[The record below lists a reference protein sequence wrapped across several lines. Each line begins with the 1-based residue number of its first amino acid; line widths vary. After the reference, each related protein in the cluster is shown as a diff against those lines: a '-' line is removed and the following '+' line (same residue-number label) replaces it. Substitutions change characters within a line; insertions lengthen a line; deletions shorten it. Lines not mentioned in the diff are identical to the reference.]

1 MRSCL
6 MAHLHRLEELHF
18 DNTYAHLPEA
28 FYARV
33 EPTPLPNPVLVSFN
47 PDAATLLDL
56 NPDEAKRPEF
66 AGVFGGQFLIPG
78 SEPVA
83 MLYSGHQFGIYAGQ
97 LGDGRAI
104 LLGEVRN
111 GRGEKWD
118 LHLKGAGQTP
128 FSRDGDGRAVLR
140 STIREYLCG
149 EAMHGLGIP
158 TTRSLCIV
166 AGDEPVLR
174 ERPEVGAML
183 LRMAPTHV
191 RFGSFQAF
199 FARRQPEYV
208 KQLADHVIA
217 RFYPHLAGAADTY
230 PRFFDAVSVRTA
242 QLIAK
247 WQAVGWAHGVMNSD
261 NMSIIGL
268 TLDYGPFGFLDAY
281 DPAFICNHS
290 DHHGRYSFRNQPDI
304 GYFNLRCL
312 GQALS
317 SLVAPQQEQEA
328 LAAYEAAHTAHYLE
342 LMRAKLGLQDAK
354 PEDAALVSS
363 LLELMAAGR
372 VDYTIFFR
380 ALGGFKS
387 GEAETNDSLRDFFTD
402 RDGFD
407 RWAIRYADRLR
418 AETGHDDDRRARMN
432 QVNPKYILRNYLAQ
446 TAIERAQQ
454 KDYSEIDRLRQ
465 LLKDPFAE
473 QPDMDAYAAPPPDWG
488 RQILVSCSS

>member
-1 MRSCL
+1 
-6 MAHLHRLEELHF
+6 MASLRKLEELQF
-18 DNTYAHLPEA
+18 ENTYARLPES

-33 EPTPLPNPVLVSFN
+33 EPTPLPNPHLVSFN
-47 PDAATLLDL
+47 PDASALLDL
-56 NPDEAKRPEF
+56 DPDEAKRPEF
-66 AGVFGGQFLIPG
+66 AGVFGGQLLVPG
-78 SEPVA
+78 MEPVA

-111 GRGEKWD
+111 DRGEKWD
-118 LHLKGAGQTP
+118 LQLKGAGQTP

-166 AGDEPVLR
+166 AGDEAVLR
-174 ERPEVGAML
+174 ERPEVAAML

-199 FARRQPEYV
+199 FARRQPEHV
-208 KQLADHVIA
+208 QRLADYVIGQ
-217 RFYPHLAGAADTY
+217 FYPHLAGAPDKY
-230 PRFFDAVSVRTA
+230 PRFFHEVAARTGR
-242 QLIAK
+242 LIAK

-261 NMSIIGL
+261 NMSIVGL
-268 TLDYGPFGFLDAY
+268 TLDYGPYGFLDAY
-281 DPAFICNHS
+281 DPGFICNHS

-317 SLVAPQQEQEA
+317 SLVTPEQEQEA
-328 LAAYEAAHTAHYLE
+328 LVAYEAACNAHYME
-342 LMRAKLGLQDAK
+342 LMREKLGLQETHDGDASLA
-354 PEDAALVSS
+354 ED
-363 LLELMAAGR
+363 LLGLMAAGR

-380 ALGGFKS
+380 ALGGFRS
-387 GEAETNDSLRDFFTD
+387 GESEKNEALRDFFVN

-407 RWAIRYADRLR
+407 RWAARYTERLR
-418 AETGHDDDRRARMN
+418 AEGSRDEDRRPRMHR
-432 QVNPKYILRNYLAQ
+432 VNPKYVLRNHLAQ
-446 TAIERAQQ
+446 VAIERARQ
-454 KDYSEIDRLRQ
+454 KDYTEIDRLRL

-473 QPDMDAYAAPPPDWG
+473 QPDMEAYAALPPDWAKE
-488 RQILVSCSS
+488 IIVSCSS

>member
-1 MRSCL
+1 
-6 MAHLHRLEELHF
+6 MASLRKLEELQF
-18 DNTYAHLPEA
+18 ENTYARLPES

-33 EPTPLPNPVLVSFN
+33 EPTPLPNPHLVSFN
-47 PDAATLLDL
+47 PDASALLDL
-56 NPDEAKRPEF
+56 DPDEAKRPEF
-66 AGVFGGQFLIPG
+66 AGVFGGQLLVPG
-78 SEPVA
+78 MEPVA

-111 GRGEKWD
+111 DRGEKWD
-118 LHLKGAGQTP
+118 LQLKGAGQTP

-166 AGDEPVLR
+166 AGDEAVLR
-174 ERPEVGAML
+174 ERPEVAAML

-199 FARRQPEYV
+199 FARRQPEHV
-208 KQLADHVIA
+208 QRLADYVIGQ
-217 RFYPHLAGAADTY
+217 FYPHLAGAPDKY
-230 PRFFDAVSVRTA
+230 PRFFHEVAARTGR
-242 QLIAK
+242 LIAK

-261 NMSIIGL
+261 NMSIVGL
-268 TLDYGPFGFLDAY
+268 TLDYGPYGFLDAY
-281 DPAFICNHS
+281 DPGFICNHS

-317 SLVAPQQEQEA
+317 SLVTPEQEQEA
-328 LAAYEAAHTAHYLE
+328 LVAYEAACNAHYME
-342 LMRAKLGLQDAK
+342 LMREKLGLQETHDGDASLA
-354 PEDAALVSS
+354 ED
-363 LLELMAAGR
+363 LLGLMAAGR

-380 ALGGFKS
+380 ALGGFRS
-387 GEAETNDSLRDFFTD
+387 GESEKNEALRDFFVN

-407 RWAIRYADRLR
+407 RWAARYAERVR
-418 AETGHDDDRRARMN
+418 AEGSRDEDRRPRMHR
-432 QVNPKYILRNYLAQ
+432 VNPKYVLRNHLAQ
-446 TAIERAQQ
+446 VAIERARQ
-454 KDYSEIDRLRQ
+454 KDYTEIDRLRQ

-473 QPDMDAYAAPPPDWG
+473 QPDMEAYAALPPDWAKE
-488 RQILVSCSS
+488 IIVSCSS

>member
-1 MRSCL
+1 
-6 MAHLHRLEELHF
+6 MARLHRLEELQF
-18 DNTYAHLPEA
+18 ENTYARLPES

-33 EPTPLPNPVLVSFN
+33 EPTPLPNPHLVSFN
-47 PDAATLLDL
+47 PDAAALLDL
-56 NPDEAKRPEF
+56 DPDEAKRPEF
-66 AGVFGGQFLIPG
+66 AGVFGGQLLIPG

-166 AGDEPVLR
+166 AGDEAVLR
-174 ERPEVGAML
+174 ERPEAAAML
-183 LRMAPTHV
+183 LRMAPTHL

-199 FARRQPEYV
+199 FARRQPDHV
-208 KQLADHVIA
+208 RHLADYVIGQ
-217 RFYPHLAGAADTY
+217 FYPHLAAAPDGY
-230 PRFFDAVSVRTA
+230 PRFFHEVAVRTA
-242 QLIAK
+242 RVIAK

-261 NMSIIGL
+261 NMSIVGL
-268 TLDYGPFGFLDAY
+268 TLDYGPFGFLDRY
-281 DPAFICNHS
+281 DPSFICNHS

-317 SLVAPQQEQEA
+317 SLVTPQQEQDA
-328 LAAYEAAHTAHYLE
+328 LAAYEAEYAAHYAE
-342 LMRAKLGLQDAK
+342 LMRAKLGLQEVR
-354 PEDAALVSS
+354 PEDGALVDD
-363 LLELMAAGR
+363 LLALMAMSQA
-372 VDYTIFFR
+372 DYTIFFR
-380 ALGGFKS
+380 ALGGFRS
-387 GEAETNDSLRDFFTD
+387 AESESNEPLRDCFVN

-407 RWAIRYADRLR
+407 RWAARYRERLR
-418 AETGHDDDRRARMN
+418 AEGSRDEDRRPRMN
-432 QVNPKYILRNYLAQ
+432 RVNPKYVLRNYLAQ
-446 TAIERAQQ
+446 VAIERARQI
-454 KDYSEIDRLRQ
+454 DYTEIDRLRQ
-465 LLKDPFAE
+465 LLRDPFAE
-473 QPDMDAYAAPPPDWG
+473 QPEMESYAAPPPDWAK
-488 RQILVSCSS
+488 QITVSCSS

>member
-1 MRSCL
+1 MSRL
-6 MAHLHRLEELHF
+6 RTLEELTF
-18 DNTYAHLPEA
+18 DNSYARLSEP

-33 EPTPLPNPVLVSFN
+33 EPTPLPNPQLVSFN
-47 PDAATLLDL
+47 PDAAALLDL
-56 NPDEAKRPEF
+56 DPDQAKRPEF
-66 AGVFGGQFLIPG
+66 AGVFGGQLLVPG
-78 SEPVA
+78 SEPIA

-166 AGDEPVLR
+166 AGDEIVLR
-174 ERPEVGAML
+174 ESPEVGAML
-183 LRMAPTHV
+183 LRLAPTHV

-199 FARRQPEYV
+199 FARRQPEHV
-208 KQLADHVIA
+208 QRLADYVIA
-217 RFYPHLAGAADTY
+217 QGYPHLTGAPDAHS
-230 PRFFDAVSVRTA
+230 RFFHEVALRTA
-242 QLIAK
+242 QLIAQ

-261 NMSIIGL
+261 NMSIVGL
-268 TLDYGPFGFLDAY
+268 TLDYGPFGFLDGY
-281 DPAFICNHS
+281 DPSFICNHS

-317 SLVAPQQEQEA
+317 SLITPQQEQEA
-328 LAAYEAAHTAHYLE
+328 LAAYETAYAGRYLA
-342 LMRAKLGLQDAK
+342 LMRAKLGLQEARSD
-354 PEDAALVSS
+354 DAALVDG
-363 LLELMAAGR
+363 LLGLMAASR
-372 VDYTIFFR
+372 TDYTIFFR

-387 GEAETNDSLRDFFTD
+387 GEMEKNESLREFFLD

-407 RWAIRYADRLR
+407 RWAARYRERLR
-418 AETGHDDDRRARMN
+418 VEGSRDEDRRARMN
-432 QVNPKYILRNYLAQ
+432 RVNPKYVLRNYLAQ
-446 TAIERAQQ
+446 IAIERARQ

-465 LLKDPFAE
+465 LLRDPFAE
-473 QPDMDAYAAPPPDWG
+473 QPEMESCSAPPPDWG
-488 RQILVSCSS
+488 REIIVSCSS

>member
-1 MRSCL
+1 
-6 MAHLHRLEELHF
+6 MASLRKLEELQF
-18 DNTYAHLPEA
+18 ENTYARLPES

-33 EPTPLPNPVLVSFN
+33 EPTPLPNPHLVSFN
-47 PDAATLLDL
+47 PDASALLDL
-56 NPDEAKRPEF
+56 DPDEAKRPEF
-66 AGVFGGQFLIPG
+66 AGVFGGQLLVPG
-78 SEPVA
+78 MEPVA

-111 GRGEKWD
+111 DRGEKWD
-118 LHLKGAGQTP
+118 LQLKGAGQTP

-166 AGDEPVLR
+166 AGDEAVLR
-174 ERPEVGAML
+174 ERPEVAAML

-199 FARRQPEYV
+199 FARRQPEHV
-208 KQLADHVIA
+208 QRLADYVIGQ
-217 RFYPHLAGAADTY
+217 FYPHLAGAPDKY
-230 PRFFDAVSVRTA
+230 PRFFHEVAARTGR
-242 QLIAK
+242 LIAK

-261 NMSIIGL
+261 NMSIVGL
-268 TLDYGPFGFLDAY
+268 TLDYGPYGFLDAY
-281 DPAFICNHS
+281 DPGFICNHS

-317 SLVAPQQEQEA
+317 SLVTPEQEQEA
-328 LAAYEAAHTAHYLE
+328 LVAYEAACNAHYME
-342 LMRAKLGLQDAK
+342 LMREKLGLQETHDGDASLA
-354 PEDAALVSS
+354 ED
-363 LLELMAAGR
+363 LLGLMAAGR

-380 ALGGFKS
+380 ALGGFRS
-387 GEAETNDSLRDFFTD
+387 GESEKNEALRDFFVN

-407 RWAIRYADRLR
+407 RWAARYAERVR
-418 AETGHDDDRRARMN
+418 AEGSRDEDRRPRMHR
-432 QVNPKYILRNYLAQ
+432 VNPKYVLRNHLAQ
-446 TAIERAQQ
+446 VAIERARQ
-454 KDYSEIDRLRQ
+454 KDYTEIDRLRL

-473 QPDMDAYAAPPPDWG
+473 QPDLEAYAALPPDWAKE
-488 RQILVSCSS
+488 IIVSCSS

>member
-1 MRSCL
+1 
-6 MAHLHRLEELHF
+6 LHRLEELQF
-18 DNTYAHLPEA
+18 ENTYARLPES

-33 EPTPLPNPVLVSFN
+33 EPTPLPNPHLVSFN
-47 PDAATLLDL
+47 PDAAALLDL
-56 NPDEAKRPEF
+56 DPDEAKRPEF
-66 AGVFGGQFLIPG
+66 AGVFGGQLLIPG

-166 AGDEPVLR
+166 AGDEAVLR
-174 ERPEVGAML
+174 ERPEAAAML

-199 FARRQPEYV
+199 FARRQPDHV
-208 KQLADHVIA
+208 RQLADYVIGQ
-217 RFYPHLAGAADTY
+217 FYPHLAAAPDRY
-230 PRFFDAVSVRTA
+230 PRFFHEVAVRTA
-242 QLIAK
+242 RVVAK

-268 TLDYGPFGFLDAY
+268 TLDYGPFGFLDRY
-281 DPAFICNHS
+281 DPSFICNHS

-317 SLVAPQQEQEA
+317 SLVTPQQEQET
-328 LAAYEAAHTAHYLE
+328 LAAYEAEYAAHYAE
-342 LMRAKLGLQDAK
+342 LMRAKLGLQEVRS
-354 PEDAALVSS
+354 EDGVLVDD
-363 LLELMAAGR
+363 LLALMAMNQA
-372 VDYTIFFR
+372 DYTIFFR
-380 ALGGFKS
+380 ALGGLRS
-387 GEAETNDSLRDFFTD
+387 AESESSEPLRDFFVN

-407 RWAIRYADRLR
+407 RWAARYRERLR
-418 AETGHDDDRRARMN
+418 AEGSRDEDRRLRMN
-432 QVNPKYILRNYLAQ
+432 RVNPKYVLRNYLAQ
-446 TAIERAQQ
+446 VAIERARQ
-454 KDYSEIDRLRQ
+454 KDYTEIDRLRQ
-465 LLKDPFAE
+465 LLRDPFAE
-473 QPDMDAYAAPPPDWG
+473 QPELESYAAPPPDWG

>member
-1 MRSCL
+1 
-6 MAHLHRLEELHF
+6 MASLRKLEELQF
-18 DNTYAHLPEA
+18 ENTYARLPES

-33 EPTPLPNPVLVSFN
+33 EPTPLPNPHLVSFN
-47 PDAATLLDL
+47 PDAAALLDL
-56 NPDEAKRPEF
+56 DPDEAKRPEF
-66 AGVFGGQFLIPG
+66 AGVFGGQLLVPG
-78 SEPVA
+78 MEPVA

-111 GRGEKWD
+111 DRGEKWD
-118 LHLKGAGQTP
+118 LQLKGAGQTP

-166 AGDEPVLR
+166 AGDEAVLR
-174 ERPEVGAML
+174 ERPEVAAML

-199 FARRQPEYV
+199 FARRQPEHV
-208 KQLADHVIA
+208 QRLADYVIGQ
-217 RFYPHLAGAADTY
+217 FYPHLAGAPDKY
-230 PRFFDAVSVRTA
+230 PRFFHEVAARTGR
-242 QLIAK
+242 LIAK

-261 NMSIIGL
+261 NMSIVGL
-268 TLDYGPFGFLDAY
+268 TLDYGPYGFLDAY
-281 DPAFICNHS
+281 DPGFICNHS

-317 SLVAPQQEQEA
+317 SLVTPEQEQEA
-328 LAAYEAAHTAHYLE
+328 LVAYEAACNAHYME
-342 LMRAKLGLQDAK
+342 LMREKLGLQETHDGDASLA
-354 PEDAALVSS
+354 ED
-363 LLELMAAGR
+363 LLGLMAAGR

-380 ALGGFKS
+380 ALGGFRS
-387 GEAETNDSLRDFFTD
+387 GESKKNEALRDFFVN

-407 RWAIRYADRLR
+407 RWAARYAERLR
-418 AETGHDDDRRARMN
+418 AEGSRDEDRRPRMHR
-432 QVNPKYILRNYLAQ
+432 VNPKYVLRNHLAQ
-446 TAIERAQQ
+446 VAIERARQ
-454 KDYSEIDRLRQ
+454 KDYTEIDRLRL

-473 QPDMDAYAAPPPDWG
+473 QPDMEAYAALPPDWAKE
-488 RQILVSCSS
+488 IIVSCSS

>member
-1 MRSCL
+1 MTR
-6 MAHLHRLEELHF
+6 LHRLEELQF
-18 DNTYAHLPEA
+18 ENTYARLPES

-33 EPTPLPNPVLVSFN
+33 EPTPIPNPHLVSFN
-47 PDAATLLDL
+47 PDAAALLDL
-56 NPDEAKRPEF
+56 DPDEAKRPEF
-66 AGVFGGQFLIPG
+66 AGLFGGQLLIPG
-78 SEPVA
+78 MEPVA

-149 EAMHGLGIP
+149 EALHGLGIP

-166 AGDEPVLR
+166 AGDEAVLR
-174 ERPEVGAML
+174 ERPEVAAML

-191 RFGSFQAF
+191 RFGSFQTF
-199 FARRQPEYV
+199 FARRQPEHL
-208 KQLADHVIA
+208 QRLADYVIGQ
-217 RFYPHLAGAADTY
+217 FYPHLATASDRY
-230 PRFFDAVSVRTA
+230 PRFFHEVAVRTA
-242 QLIAK
+242 RLIAK

-261 NMSIIGL
+261 NMSIVGL
-268 TLDYGPFGFLDAY
+268 TLDYGPYGFLDAY
-281 DPAFICNHS
+281 DPGFICNHS

-317 SLVAPQQEQEA
+317 SLITPEQEQEV
-328 LAAYEAAHTAHYLE
+328 LVAYEAACNAHYME
-342 LMRAKLGLQDAK
+342 LMRAKLGLREARDGDASLA
-354 PEDAALVSS
+354 ED
-363 LLELMAAGR
+363 LLGLMAAGR

-380 ALGGFKS
+380 ALGSFKS
-387 GEAETNDSLRDFFTD
+387 GEQEKHDALRDFFVN

-407 RWAIRYADRLR
+407 RWAGRYAERLR
-418 AETGHDDDRRARMN
+418 AEGSRDEDRRPRMHR
-432 QVNPKYILRNYLAQ
+432 VNPKYVLRNYLAQ
-446 TAIERAQQ
+446 VAIERARE
-454 KDYSEIDRLRQ
+454 KDYTEIDRLRQ
-465 LLKDPFAE
+465 LLRDPFAE
-473 QPDMDAYAAPPPDWG
+473 QPEMESYAAPPPDWG
-488 RQILVSCSS
+488 RKILVSCSS

>member
-1 MRSCL
+1 
-6 MAHLHRLEELHF
+6 MARLHRLEELQF
-18 DNTYAHLPEA
+18 ENSYARLPEA

-33 EPTPLPNPVLVSFN
+33 EPTPLPNPHLVSFN
-47 PDAATLLDL
+47 PDAAALLDL
-56 NPDEAKRPEF
+56 DPDEAKRPEF
-66 AGVFGGQFLIPG
+66 AGVFGGQLLIPG

-166 AGDEPVLR
+166 AGDEAVLR
-174 ERPEVGAML
+174 ERPEAGAML

-199 FARRQPEYV
+199 FARRQPEHV
-208 KQLADHVIA
+208 QQLADYVIA
-217 RFYPHLAGAADTY
+217 QFYPHLATAPDRY
-230 PRFFDAVSVRTA
+230 LRFFHEVAVRTA
-242 QLIAK
+242 HVIAK

-261 NMSIIGL
+261 NMSIVGL

-304 GYFNLRCL
+304 GYFNLRCF

-317 SLVAPQQEQEA
+317 SLVTAQQEQEA
-328 LAAYEAAHTAHYLE
+328 LAAYEAAYAAHYQE
-342 LMRAKLGLQDAK
+342 LMRAKLGLQESK
-354 PEDAALVSS
+354 SEDGVLISD
-363 LLELMAAGR
+363 LLALMAMNQ

-387 GEAETNDSLRDFFTD
+387 GEIEKHETVRDFFVD

-407 RWAIRYADRLR
+407 RWVARYTERLR
-418 AETGHDDDRRARMN
+418 AEGSRDGDRQSRMHR
-432 QVNPKYILRNYLAQ
+432 VNPKYVLRNYLAQ
-446 TAIERAQQ
+446 VAIERARE
-454 KDYSEIDRLRQ
+454 KDYAEIDRLRQ
-465 LLKDPFAE
+465 LLRDPFAE
-473 QPDMDAYAAPPPDWG
+473 QPEMESYAAPPPDWG
-488 RQILVSCSS
+488 RKILVSCSS

>member
-1 MRSCL
+1 MTRL
-6 MAHLHRLEELHF
+6 RTLEELPF
-18 DNTYAHLPEA
+18 ENTYARLPEI

-33 EPTPLPNPVLVSFN
+33 EPTPLPNPHLVSFN
-47 PDAATLLDL
+47 PDAAALLDL
-56 NPDEAKRPEF
+56 DPNEAKRPEF
-66 AGVFGGQFLIPG
+66 AGVFGGRLLVPG
-78 SEPVA
+78 MEPVA

-111 GRGEKWD
+111 GRGERWD

-166 AGDEPVLR
+166 AGDEAVLR
-174 ERPEVGAML
+174 ERPEAGAML

-199 FARRQPEYV
+199 FARRQPEHV
-208 KQLADHVIA
+208 QRLADYVIA
-217 RFYPHLAGAADTY
+217 QFYPHLAGAPDRY
-230 PRFFDAVSVRTA
+230 PRFFHEIAVRTA
-242 QLIAK
+242 ELIAK

-261 NMSIIGL
+261 NMSIVGL

-281 DPAFICNHS
+281 DPGFICNHS

-317 SLVAPQQEQEA
+317 SLVSADQEQEV
-328 LAAYEAAHTAHYLE
+328 LAAYEAAHAAHYGE
-342 LMRAKLGLQDAK
+342 LMRAKLGLQEAR
-354 PEDAALVSS
+354 PEDGVLVSD
-363 LLELMAAGR
+363 LLALMAMNR

-380 ALGGFKS
+380 ALGGFRS
-387 GEAETNDSLRDFFTD
+387 ADDETDGRLRDFFVN

-407 RWAIRYADRLR
+407 RWAARYAARLR
-418 AETGHDDDRRARMN
+418 AEGSRDEDRQPRMHR
-432 QVNPKYILRNYLAQ
+432 VNPKYVLRNYLAQ
-446 TAIERAQQ
+446 VAIERARE
-454 KDYSEIDRLRQ
+454 KDYTEIDRLLQ

-473 QPDMDAYAAPPPDWG
+473 QPDMDAYAAPPPDWAK
-488 RQILVSCSS
+488 QITVSCSS